1 MNIQL
6 GVKLLLTMLLISINS
21 GNSVAHDANT
31 FTVVIKADQ
40 ITPLNPHIVVNDT
53 VMWLNADNSSENVTH
68 VIYLD
73 FDMDG
78 DYYGEDDYKSNNLS
92 RTCEYDNNGT
102 KIDDDCY
109 TADTFTFN
117 ETTTGVNYTKLN
129 GTYPY
134 LDLSSD
140 GKKIFGNI
148 SVNPD
153 MQHLKAGFQGD
164 TIEESVETDDKEKRP
179 TFLLIIAGISGI
191 SAIGLATTIFLGK
204 KDDVE

>member
-78 DYYGEDDYKSNNLS
+78 DYYLS
-92 RTCEYDNNGT
+92 
-102 KIDDDCY
+102 
-109 TADTFTFN
+109 
-117 ETTTGVNYTKLN
+117 
-129 GTYPY
+129 
-134 LDLSSD
+134 
-140 GKKIFGNI
+140 
-148 SVNPD
+148 
-153 MQHLKAGFQGD
+153 
-164 TIEESVETDDKEKRP
+164 
-179 TFLLIIAGISGI
+179 LIHI
-191 SAIGLATTIFLGK
+191 
-204 KDDVE
+204 

>member
-1 MNIQL
+1 MNIRL
-6 GVKLLLTMLLISINS
+6 GVKSLLIIFLISINT
-21 GNSVAHDANT
+21 GNSEAHDANT

-40 ITPLNPHIVVNDT
+40 ITPLSPAIVVNDT
-53 VMWLNADNSSENVTH
+53 VMWINADNRSENITH

-78 DYYGEDDYKSNNLS
+78 DYYGGDDYKSNNLS
-92 RTCEYDNNGT
+92 RKCEYNNNGT

-153 MQHLKAGFQGD
+153 MQHLKAGFQGN
-164 TIEESVETDDKEKRP
+164 INEETVETDDAENKP
-179 TFLLIIAGISGI
+179 IFLLLIAGISGI
-191 SAIGLATTIFLGK
+191 SAIGLAATILLGK
-204 KDDVE
+204 KDDRK